1 MNNAL
6 IAAPQNPA
14 LSLLMDAQKFD
25 HMQRVGKMFALSPLF
40 PEHLRKGGVEA
51 GIANAVLVL
60 NMANRLNEDP
70 LTVAQQIY
78 FVGGKPGWSTSYMI
92 GKANQHGV
100 FRDPID
106 WEVTGKGESLSVT
119 AFGILKATG
128 KRVEVTCDMAMAKAE
143 GWTKNS
149 KYQTMPEQMLRYRSA
164 AFLIRL
170 YCPEVMI
177 GVPMQVEN
185 ELATMRDISPDDAP
199 IVEANKEPPIEV
211 KAAVVADPEPK
222 EAPRRS
228 RHEIQKDFERE
239 QRRANTKPAQAEAPA
254 RKEPEGPTEDQMR
267 GIADLMLA
275 ELGQSSADAVR
286 ETYASQ
292 INLMQARFPKLH
304 AEISAAFAAA
314 TAPQAESNGQGGDL
328 FGGDDAPDFLSTP
341 LARQFLADVEAV
353 GVQEAMSLHETQL
366 ENLRRT
372 SAEGYRALIR
382 KGEDIEASA

>member
-1 MNNAL
+1 MNTAL

-14 LSLLMDAQKFD
+14 LSLLMDVQKFE
-25 HMQRVGKMFALSPLF
+25 HMQRIGRMFALSPLF
-40 PEHLRKGGVEA
+40 PEHLRKGGLDPA
-51 GIANAVLVL
+51 TANAVLVL

-128 KRVEVTCDMAMAKAE
+128 TRVQITCDMAMAKAE
-143 GWTKNS
+143 GWTKNP
-149 KYQTMPEQMLRYRSA
+149 KYQSMPEQMLRYRSA

-185 ELATMRDISPDDAP
+185 ELETMRDVSPNDAP
-199 IVEANKEPPIEV
+199 VVEANKEPPVEA
-211 KAAVVADPEPK
+211 KAEEAVEADP
-222 EAPRRS
+222 PRRS
-228 RHEIQKDFERE
+228 RHEIQKEFARQ
-239 QRRANTKPAQAEAPA
+239 QRTASEKPAPAEAV
-254 RKEPEGPTEDQMR
+254 RQKEPEGPTEAQMQ
-267 GIADLMLA
+267 GLLDLMLA
-275 ELGQSSADAVR
+275 ELAQAGPDVVR
-286 ETYASQ
+286 STYSEQ
-292 INLMQARFPKLH
+292 IDLMRRAFPNLH
-304 AEISAAFAAA
+304 AKLA
-314 TAPQAESNGQGGDL
+314 TALDGPQPQDSMAQGGL
-328 FGGDDAPDFLSTP
+328 FQGERSNEPDFLSTP
-341 LARQFLADVEAV
+341 IARQFLADVDAVGLQEAV
-353 GVQEAMSLHETQL
+353 SLHEPSL

-382 KGEDIEASA
+382 KAEDIEASA